1 MENGI
6 RAPVSLWNRNTLD
19 GFKEKC
25 TDPASRSTGVSAV
38 MMERTEGF
46 SEQGWAEI
54 TLTSRPMTSTR
65 LKLAAKGP
73 FSVRM
78 KPSGRIPTVTGWSGT
93 PFTERTAWSPSHS
106 VSFRT
111 SPLNTFD

>member
-1 MENGI
+1 MFYEMENGI

-46 SEQGWAEI
+46 SEQGWEEI

-65 LKLAAKGP
+65 LKLAAKG
-73 FSVRM
+73 R
-78 KPSGRIPTVTGWSGT
+78 
-93 PFTERTAWSPSHS
+93 
-106 VSFRT
+106 FR
-111 SPLNTFD
+111 

>member
-46 SEQGWAEI
+46 SEQGWEEI

-73 FSVRM
+73 FRCQKHLCFILQSAECLAVDNTVSVPLKYRPDITLFLRLQ
-78 KPSGRIPTVTGWSGT
+78 PS
-93 PFTERTAWSPSHS
+93 
-106 VSFRT
+106 
-111 SPLNTFD
+111 L

>member
-1 MENGI
+1 MFYEMENGI

-78 KPSGRIPTVTGWSGT
+78 KPLGTDPHGHWLVRNAPHRKDWLVTK
-93 PFTERTAWSPSHS
+93 PQRLPSA
-106 VSFRT
+106 
-111 SPLNTFD
+111 PLP